1 MVKRYGRLGSWE
13 PPTPGASK
21 QITSMAGSSASTN
34 GCQASSRMPMPLHSR
49 SGGPVPVPGRIATR
63 SGVPAACVI
72 CSRTES
78 SLTVM
83 SIPPRARHG
92 YRPVTEVT

>member
-63 SGVPAACVI
+63 SGVPPDLRDLFAHGVI
-72 CSRTES
+72 PDRHVHS
-78 SLTVM
+78 SSGTPWL
-83 SIPPRARHG
+83 PP
-92 YRPVTEVT
+92 P